1 MVPGQ
6 EGICVVPAPSERGEI
21 EVENGDEVVLAVSPR
36 SCHRRIIRLVVAEA
50 GGRAGFDISELDD
63 LCSAVDELSQALLD
77 VTDQDLRLRVAV
89 HARCVLVRGFG
100 HRSPGASPPRLSDAA
115 ELIVDAVSDRYS
127 LDGVGADLSFVM
139 VKQACGVAP

>member
-1 MVPGQ
+1 MVPGE
-6 EGICVVPAPSERGEI
+6 EGTGVVPEPSERGEI

-77 VTDQDLRLRVAV
+77 VTDQELRLRVGV
-89 HARCVLVRGFG
+89 HGRCVVVRGFG
-100 HRSPGASPPRLSDAA
+100 HRSPGAPGPRLPAAA
-115 ELIVDAVSDRYS
+115 ELMVDAVSDRYS
-127 LDGVGADLSFVM
+127 LDEVAAELSFVM
-139 VKQACGVAP
+139 VKQACGVSR